1 MTRASCQ
8 CKSKAFKVPSI
19 LSDSVFMMPSK
30 SKKPI
35 KKAASAAKK
44 PAKGVPDMALFETD
58 LAQDDIAALQAD
70 ESKREE

>member
-1 MTRASCQ
+1 
-8 CKSKAFKVPSI
+8 
-19 LSDSVFMMPSK
+19 MMPSK